1 MEAPTKR
8 RRRSERGPC
17 AARAAT
23 CYDALG
29 KMDGRSFLTGKSDSK
44 HSGMPICRAPGCM
57 KAGGHVKSR
66 AAVKEEAAAEP
77 PLPDYGGGNF
87 GAAFDGLLPAPPP
100 PPMLDGVPMA
110 FAWAVPATAAAA
122 AGVPMAFT
130 WATAAAAAAAPPPPQ
145 QPILGAKLHT
155 VMLGST
161 TASKVA
167 PRPHAWQQ
175 GEVERCLQVR
185 FPS

>member
-66 AAVKEEAAAEP
+66 AAIREEPAAEP
-77 PLPDYGGGNF
+77 LLPDYGGGNF
-87 GAAFDGLLPAPPP
+87 GAAFYGLPPAPPP
-100 PPMLDGVPMA
+100 PPMQDGVPMA
-110 FAWAVPATAAAA
+110 FAWAMPVSAA
-122 AGVPMAFT
+122 
-130 WATAAAAAAAPPPPQ
+130 
-145 QPILGAKLHT
+145 
-155 VMLGST
+155 T
-161 TASKVA
+161 TAHNNMNA
-167 PRPHAWQQ
+167 
-175 GEVERCLQVR
+175 VELT
-185 FPS
+185 